1 MIVNSEFEI
10 YTNRVLITAEK
21 ESDFKAFKQMV
32 DDVLGWTMFQS
43 VDEQLSIGL
52 EVLLFLIDELDEVEF
67 TLNKGL
73 DSIVQQVAQNKKF
86 LNEMSKIKNF

>member
-10 YTNRVLITAEK
+10 YTNRVLLTAEK
-21 ESDFKAFKQMV
+21 ESDFKSFKQMV

-52 EVLLFLIDELDEVEF
+52 EDLLFLIDELDEVEF
-67 TLNKGL
+67 T
-73 DSIVQQVAQNKKF
+73 
-86 LNEMSKIKNF
+86 

>member
-1 MIVNSEFEI
+1 
-10 YTNRVLITAEK
+10 
-21 ESDFKAFKQMV
+21 MV

-52 EVLLFLIDELDEVEF
+52 EDLLFLIDELDEVEF

-86 LNEMSKIKNF
+86 LNEMSKNQKF

>member
-1 MIVNSEFEI
+1 
-10 YTNRVLITAEK
+10 
-21 ESDFKAFKQMV
+21 
-32 DDVLGWTMFQS
+32 MFQS

-52 EVLLFLIDELDEVEF
+52 EELLFLIDELDEVEF

-86 LNEMSKIKNF
+86 LNEMSKNQNF